1 MAFLRPEVTIYTDGA
16 CSGNPGP
23 GGYGAILVSGNRRK
37 EISQGYARTTNQ
49 RMELMAV
56 IAALEQLKRPS
67 DVRVYTDS
75 TYVRQGITSWIY
87 QWRQRGW
94 RTAAKKP
101 VKNRDLW
108 ERLLA
113 LTEKHRVD
121 WEWVK
126 GHSGHP
132 ENERCDQLATG
143 AIQAGNLLEDVGFNN
158 R

>member
-1 MAFLRPEVTIYTDGA
+1 MSFLRPNVTIYTDGA

-23 GGYGAILVSGNRRK
+23 GGYGAILVSGSRRK
-37 EISQGYARTTNQ
+37 EISRGYTRTTNQ

-67 DVRVYTDS
+67 DVKVYTDS
-75 TYVRQGITSWIY
+75 TYVRQGITTWIH
-87 QWRQRGW
+87 QWRRRGW
-94 RTAAKKP
+94 KTAAKKP

-108 ERLLA
+108 ERLSA
-113 LTEKHRVD
+113 LTEKHSVE

-126 GHSGHP
+126 GHAGHP

-143 AIQAGNLLEDVGFNN
+143 AIRSENLLQDTGFSGS
-158 R
+158 

>member
-1 MAFLRPEVTIYTDGA
+1 MSFLRPDVTIYTDGA

-23 GGYGAILVSGNRRK
+23 GGYGAILISGSHRR
-37 EISQGYARTTNQ
+37 EISRGFARTTNQ

-56 IAALEQLKRPS
+56 IAALERLKRPS
-67 DVRVYTDS
+67 DVRVVTDS
-75 TYVRQGITSWIY
+75 AYVRQGITRWIH
-87 QWRQRGW
+87 QWRRRGW
-94 RTAAKKP
+94 RTASKKP

-108 ERLLA
+108 EQLSA
-113 LTEKHRVD
+113 LTEKHRVE

-132 ENERCDQLATG
+132 ENERCDALATS
-143 AIQAGNLLEDVGFNN
+143 AIRSGELARDQGFDE

>member
-1 MAFLRPEVTIYTDGA
+1 MPNIRPHVTIYTDGA

-23 GGYGAILVSGNRRK
+23 GGYGAILVSGSRRK
-37 EISQGYARTTNQ
+37 EISSGFTRTTNQ

-56 IAALEQLKRPS
+56 IAAMELLKRPS
-67 DVRVYTDS
+67 EVKVYTDS
-75 TYVRQGITSWIY
+75 KYVRQGITSWIH
-87 QWRQRGW
+87 QWRRRGW
-94 RTAAKKP
+94 KTASKTP

-108 ERLLA
+108 ERLSA
-113 LTEKHRVD
+113 LTEMHRVE

-126 GHSGHP
+126 GHAGHP

-143 AIQAGNLLEDVGFNN
+143 AIRSGNLEHDPGFSG